1 MTAATAPA
9 GIDSSAVSE
18 RVEPRLVGVIALKV
32 LREAVRDR
40 WFWLYCAG
48 FALLAAG
55 ITTLA
60 LPDTEVVGTGG
71 FGRTAA
77 SLVAL
82 VQLVVTLMALTL
94 GARSLAGER
103 ESGTLRFLL
112 SHPVSRTEVLL
123 GTYLG
128 LGGALLAAV
137 AAGFGVAGLVSSFR
151 SAVVDVGI
159 LLKIAGASWLMA
171 LVMLGIG
178 MLVSVVVRRTGAAM
192 GAALLIWLGLVFLG
206 DLGIMGTVAATN
218 LPAETLFAVAVANP
232 IEAFRLTAIVSLE
245 GSLDALGPAGTYA
258 VDSFGNSIGWLT
270 LGVLFAWA
278 VAPMVLAWLLFR
290 RKKDL

>member
-1 MTAATAPA
+1 MTVATVPA
-9 GIDSSAVSE
+9 GAGAVSE

-40 WFWLYCAG
+40 WFWLYCVG

-55 ITTLA
+55 ITILA
-60 LPDTEVVGTGG
+60 LPDTDVVGTGG

-128 LGGALLAAV
+128 LAGALLAAV
-137 AAGFGVAGLVSSFR
+137 AAGFGVAGLLSSFR
-151 SAVVDVGI
+151 AAVVDAEI
-159 LLKIAGASWLMA
+159 LVKIAGSSWLMA

-178 MLVSVVVRRTGAAM
+178 MLVSVVVRRTAAAM
-192 GAALLIWLGLVFLG
+192 GAALMVWLAFVFLG

-232 IEAFRLTAIVSLE
+232 VEAFRLTAILSLE

-258 VDSFGNSIGWLT
+258 VDSFGNNVGWLT

-278 VAPMVLAWLLFR
+278 IAPMVAAWLLFR
-290 RKKDL
+290 RRKDL